1 MPAHPVWFSRL
12 SFIVGELRAL
22 DADYLDRQTIE
33 RIFGIRQ
40 RRARQ
45 LMAGLPSVKV
55 GNAVTVSRKD
65 LINSL
70 ETASDSSKNSRE
82 GLAVCAVNRPATVS
96 QKVPDGIRLYPGE
109 LRLRFTTPRTSPPSC
124 RSYRLRSE
132 RRRWACRPPAPHR
145 GRPPAPGPELPALPG
160 RASACLPA
168 FGRSGG
174 VCGEPAC
181 DCTEVTVSYSP
192 GPGGLP

>member
-1 MPAHPVWFSRL
+1 MPSHPVWFSRV
-12 SFIVGELRAL
+12 SSIVGELRAL

-45 LMAGLPSVKV
+45 LMAGLPNVKV
-55 GNAVTVSRKD
+55 GNAIAVSRKD

-96 QKVPDGIRLYPGE
+96 QKLPDGIRLYPGE
-109 LRLRFTTPRTSPPSC
+109 LRLRFTTPTDLASKLSVVSLAIRTDWDAFAAQIEAETSL
-124 RSYRLRSE
+124 RLTYYPRRDE
-132 RRRWACRPPAPHR
+132 RWPK
-145 GRPPAPGPELPALPG
+145 
-160 RASACLPA
+160 
-168 FGRSGG
+168 
-174 VCGEPAC
+174 
-181 DCTEVTVSYSP
+181 
-192 GPGGLP
+192 